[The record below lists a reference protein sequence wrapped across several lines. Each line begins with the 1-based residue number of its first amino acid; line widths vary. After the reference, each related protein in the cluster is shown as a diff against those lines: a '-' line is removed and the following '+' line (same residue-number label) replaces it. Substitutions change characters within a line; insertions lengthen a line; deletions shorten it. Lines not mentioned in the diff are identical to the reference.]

1 VGGNLV
7 MSKQLQHGCIL
18 RSVNIFRMNRMIKT
32 TGEPRDLMQT
42 QDVSRKT
49 HRYIDRTQR
58 HGDLLDPNYTIHG
71 AFPNEIEK
79 NCA

>member
-1 VGGNLV
+1 
-7 MSKQLQHGCIL
+7 
-18 RSVNIFRMNRMIKT
+18 MNRMIKT